1 MNNVSRLTLHGI
13 AMSARW
19 KFLESF
25 NFAFNDFHGF
35 KLISYYYSLCMIIF
49 KS

>member
-1 MNNVSRLTLHGI
+1 MNNVSTLTWHGI
-13 AMSARW
+13 TMSAHW

-25 NFAFNDFHGF
+25 NFALNDFHGF